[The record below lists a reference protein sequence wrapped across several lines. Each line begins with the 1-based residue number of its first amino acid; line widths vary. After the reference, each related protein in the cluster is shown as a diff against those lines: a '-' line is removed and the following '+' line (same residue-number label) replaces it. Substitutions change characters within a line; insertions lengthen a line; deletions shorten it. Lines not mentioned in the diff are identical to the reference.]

1 MSNNQ
6 PLLSALDTLGANSN
20 PWSKTPAERASMSMA
35 CRDTD
40 YIPKVKDAGKTKVVN
55 GERVQVMHNGLIV
68 KENGYQGEWEARI
81 IESLKGHHEPQEEKV
96 FHEVLQRIGKGGLM
110 MELGSWWSFY
120 SMWFIRAVK
129 DGKAVCCEPDP
140 ANLKLGNENAKLNDI
155 KIDDQITFYHSAAG
169 VPDGD
174 IIDFQCEDESIIK
187 IPVRTVDSIVAE
199 RKIKKIDLLHM
210 DIQGFEMH
218 ALQGALETIKAKKLR
233 FLFVSTHHFAISGD
247 PIMHQRCLDFIKSNG
262 GHIIA
267 RHTILESCS
276 GDGLIVASFDEQDK
290 DFTVDVTLQP
300 TDDSLFR
307 PAEIDTSILWDS
319 HNSLV
324 EKVNVAASHTS
335 LLERDNNQLKND
347 LDVYRRHVE
356 YLEKELK
363 NFKELS
369 LLRYVVHS
377 GRRSVSRFR
386 SALLGVDF
394 TYKDGKTLKRADLDN
409 EADVLKTAEMAD
421 AENFAHHSKKARN
434 VNKPLLTIVRFT
446 YRGAKKVLRLPFRV
460 LRKIKGS
467 K

>member
-1 MSNNQ
+1 
-6 PLLSALDTLGANSN
+6 
-20 PWSKTPAERASMSMA
+20 
-35 CRDTD
+35 
-40 YIPKVKDAGKTKVVN
+40 
-55 GERVQVMHNGLIV
+55 
-68 KENGYQGEWEARI
+68 
-81 IESLKGHHEPQEEKV
+81 
-96 FHEVLQRIGKGGLM
+96 M

-129 DGKAVCCEPDP
+129 DGKAICCEPDP
-140 ANLKLGNENAKLNDI
+140 ANLKLGNENAKLNNI

-218 ALQGALETIKAKKLR
+218 ALQGALKTIKAKKLR

-290 DFTVDVTLQP
+290 DFSVDVTLQA

-319 HNSLV
+319 HNSLLESLNASV
-324 EKVNVAASHTS
+324 SHLNLLEQDNLQLHKDLEAHAKHVAYIEKEYKNFRNASVFRYLIYSFRRSISRLRSS
-335 LLERDNNQLKND
+335 LLQAD
-347 LDVYRRHVE
+347 LV
-356 YLEKELK
+356 
-363 NFKELS
+363 
-369 LLRYVVHS
+369 
-377 GRRSVSRFR
+377 
-386 SALLGVDF
+386 
-394 TYKDGKTLKRADLDN
+394 YKDNQAIKNKNIDSAEL
-409 EADVLKTAEMAD
+409 ADVAHASD
-421 AENFAHHSKKARN
+421 IENFAHHAKKAGRAN
-434 VNKPLLTIVRFT
+434 NPLISVMRFLYRTI
-446 YRGAKKVLRLPFRV
+446 KKLLRLPIRII
-460 LRKIKGS
+460 RKIKGAR
-467 K
+467 